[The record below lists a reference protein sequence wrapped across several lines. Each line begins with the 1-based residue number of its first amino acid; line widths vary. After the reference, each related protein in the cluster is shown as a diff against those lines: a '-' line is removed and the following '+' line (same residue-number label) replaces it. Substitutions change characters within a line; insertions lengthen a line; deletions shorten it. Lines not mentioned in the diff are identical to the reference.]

1 MAEKSLV
8 NDAVEMLGVDDDEEL
23 LLLLDEPPLLELE
36 LDELPQA
43 AMIRHAATRATAV
56 ISLLFSKCTMTSSS
70 FSPWI
75 KRRCGAAQHRVSRS
89 AAVALIESEATP

>member
-1 MAEKSLV
+1 LV
-8 NDAVEMLGVDDDEEL
+8 NDEVEMLGVDDDEE

-43 AMIRHAATRATAV
+43 ATIRHAATRAAAV
-56 ISLLFSKCTMTSSS
+56 NSLPFSKCTMTSSS

-75 KRRCGAAQHRVSRS
+75 NDAAGPRNALSAAQRLSD
-89 AAVALIESEATP
+89 